1 MRVTIGAEQQDGHHV
16 QLYVRDFG
24 RGIDP
29 RYHES
34 IFERYFRV
42 PGTKIQGS
50 GLGLSICQII
60 IEHIGG
66 KIWIDS
72 TYTGGS
78 RFCFT
83 HPFTQTNRR
92 KEGQQP

>member
-24 RGIDP
+24 RGSDP

-50 GLGLSICQII
+50 GVGLSISRDFVEAHNGTLT
-60 IEHIGG
+60 IESELG
-66 KIWIDS
+66 K
-72 TYTGGS
+72 GS
-78 RFCFT
+78 RFVVT
-83 HPFTQTNRR
+83 LPV
-92 KEGQQP
+92 